1 MVHSEIH
8 PSHFL
13 SYSTSKIRSL
23 GSKDHNHRFWCACL
37 WKIQSSLR
45 LHFYQLRVSHLP
57 TSWRHKQ
64 TFLGGDSTTRSRVNG
79 LFSEWN
85 IKHQFKI
92 WISVITNTNSPYCIC
107 RKRDI
112 IRKCIQQ
119 GHWEDSTTISFIPR
133 STENSNTCVK
143 SSLFGGGNWKTSH
156 YFAHFCVTMVLPN
169 STTFPVT
176 GYVATIFSFPSYPLP
191 SGHAAWEFCTNTYII
206 RSVYMLNC
214 HWRKIEKKFRLAKA
228 FHQYES

>member
-1 MVHSEIH
+1 MH

-37 WKIQSSLR
+37 WKTHFSVR

-64 TFLGGDSTTRSRVNG
+64 TFLGEDSTTHSTVKR

-85 IKHQFKI
+85 IQHQFKI
-92 WISVITNTNSPYCIC
+92 WISVITNANSSYCIC
-107 RKRDI
+107 RKRKRNI
-112 IRKCIQQ
+112 IGKCIQQ
-119 GHWEDSTTISFIPR
+119 GHWEDSTTISFIPS
-133 STENSNTCVK
+133 STENSNMCKVQSFWRRQLESITFFYPLLGDYGPSQKHYFPSHRICCNNIQLPQLS
-143 SSLFGGGNWKTSH
+143 SSLLDMLPENFAPTLTSSEV
-156 YFAHFCVTMVLPN
+156 FMCWIA
-169 STTFPVT
+169 T
-176 GYVATIFSFPSYPLP
+176 G
-191 SGHAAWEFCTNTYII
+191 W
-206 RSVYMLNC
+206 
-214 HWRKIEKKFRLAKA
+214 KIEKKFRLAKA